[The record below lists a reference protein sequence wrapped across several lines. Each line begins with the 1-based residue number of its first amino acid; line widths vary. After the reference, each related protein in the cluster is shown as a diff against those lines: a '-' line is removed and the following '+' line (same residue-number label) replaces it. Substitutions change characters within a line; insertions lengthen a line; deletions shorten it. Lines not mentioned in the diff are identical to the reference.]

1 MSGGHFDYNQ
11 YRIYQIADEVEQLI
25 LTNRSTLTDAYG
37 QPKGSNYSAET
48 IDEFHRALYFLHMA
62 AVYTHRIDWL
72 VSDDDGEDS
81 FHARLEKDKDEILCK
96 LLFKGTDS

>member
-25 LTNRSTLTDAYG
+25 LTNRSTLTDEG
-37 QPKGSNYSAET
+37 RNYSAET

-72 VSDDDGEDS
+72 VSGDDGEDS